1 MEDTGWE
8 MPRSSTHTRRQ
19 FRKASPRSWVTHTA
33 GPENPSRTSVSSV
46 SNCWR
51 RKLSSAER
59 GSSSRIARGSA
70 ASIRARATL
79 PLAAGDLPGQQFR
92 RVLQPEPAQLPFHSS
107 VPQGTIPHCRGDI
120 LPDGH
125 VGEEGVLLE
134 KVSHR
139 RLWGGFPAAGGP
151 QQGQG
156 PGLCLKLYTQVK
168 IPKPL
173 FHIYQKGHHAPPFRR
188 VSSRFSASRNAA
200 EMARFTSTHRNAP
213 AVSPV
218 RQSW

>member
-1 MEDTGWE
+1 M
-8 MPRSSTHTRRQ
+8 
-19 FRKASPRSWVTHTA
+19 
-33 GPENPSRTSVSSV
+33 
-46 SNCWR
+46 
-51 RKLSSAER
+51 
-59 GSSSRIARGSA
+59 
-70 ASIRARATL
+70 
-79 PLAAGDLPGQQFR
+79 
-92 RVLQPEPAQLPFHSS
+92 
-107 VPQGTIPHCRGDI
+107 
-120 LPDGH
+120 
-125 VGEEGVLLE
+125 GEEGVLLE
-134 KVSHR
+134 KVSHPPLLGR
-139 RLWGGFPAAGGP
+139 QVDAGHAVKKGRAVQEDFPPVRGQNSRNAPEGDGFPAAGGP

-200 EMARFTSTHRNAP
+200 EMARFTSTHWNAP